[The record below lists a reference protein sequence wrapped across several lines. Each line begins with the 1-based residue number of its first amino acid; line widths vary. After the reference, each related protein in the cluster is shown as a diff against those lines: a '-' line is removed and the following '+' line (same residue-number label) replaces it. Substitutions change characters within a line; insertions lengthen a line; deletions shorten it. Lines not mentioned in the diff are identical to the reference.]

1 MFVLVWWLAI
11 CSLKYTWGCEGL
23 WTPQYPPNQPRV
35 IHDWFPFQ
43 QKDWIRFW
51 IYHQNNQ
58 PEILEIQVHFVPYPD
73 PYPFH
78 TRIMACRTHP
88 PSPPFVDI
96 QVYST
101 SSSSSS
107 SSDSDSDDWKRKQV
121 LACSSCP
128 TGLMNILYMC
138 ICISIVYVC
147 VYFYIYIYIHVIKPL
162 WQGPDQNACWQL
174 LVPYV
179 RITAERSIPVFWAIP
194 IYILYYIY
202 IYYITKGLKNIT
214 DSLFGSK
221 DDLFWPANRMIGP
234 AERMDIRW
242 IMGMGVWGWYC
253 PWESQITTLP
263 WKLTFESIKTMK
275 KGPHVFFSALW
286 VFLLNFWG
294 MPKNAPQSGWFQ
306 MLKHV

>member
-1 MFVLVWWLAI
+1 MTRSGSKRLL
-11 CSLKYTWGCEGL
+11 T
-23 WTPQYPPNQPRV
+23 TPRSV
-35 IHDWFPFQ
+35 
-43 QKDWIRFW
+43 R
-51 IYHQNNQ
+51 
-58 PEILEIQVHFVPYPD
+58 PD
-73 PYPFH
+73 HRGTIH
-78 TRIMACRTHP
+78 TRFLGHTH
-88 PSPPFVDI
+88 
-96 QVYST
+96 
-101 SSSSSS
+101 
-107 SSDSDSDDWKRKQV
+107 
-121 LACSSCP
+121 
-128 TGLMNILYMC
+128 
-138 ICISIVYVC
+138 
-147 VYFYIYIYIHVIKPL
+147 IYIY
-162 WQGPDQNACWQL
+162 
-174 LVPYV
+174 
-179 RITAERSIPVFWAIP
+179 
-194 IYILYYIY
+194 YIIYYIY
-202 IYYITKGLKNIT
+202 ILYITKGLKNIT